1 MEPND
6 RLNAPDSAEIEGTG
20 PERTCILTRACR
32 PKEQLIRLALGP
44 DGSIAPD
51 VRARAGGRG
60 AWIGVGRAAFEEAYS
75 KGKLKPT
82 LARALRTT
90 DFVIAPD
97 LPELIEAA
105 LRQAALDRLGLEAR
119 GGSLV
124 TGGER
129 IEQAARSGKVHLLIH
144 AADAGD
150 DGNRKLDQAWRVG
163 GGPQAGLVFP
173 LGRTILS
180 MALGRENVVHVA
192 LIDAAAARR
201 VAHAIDRWRAFI
213 DPDAGSDLDRFRLN
227 QPVNVNQGPN
237 RGLEPDSRPRR
248 KQKTSTSDDQA
259 LDGGANADGPVSADA
274 YEDEGNA

>member
-6 RLNAPDSAEIEGTG
+6 LLSAQGSADAEGTG

-44 DGSIAPD
+44 DGSVAPD

-60 AWIGVGRAAFEEAYS
+60 AWIGVGRTALEEAQA
-75 KGKLKPT
+75 KGKLKGA
-82 LARALRTT
+82 LARAFKTS
-90 DFVIAPD
+90 DFVIAPN
-97 LPELIEAA
+97 LSEMIETA
-105 LRQAALDRLGLEAR
+105 LRKAALDRLGLEAR
-119 GGSLV
+119 GGSLL

-144 AADAGD
+144 AADAGE
-150 DGNRKLDQAWRVG
+150 DGNRRLDQAWRVG

-173 LGRTILS
+173 EGRPILS

-192 LIDAAAARR
+192 LTDAAAARR
-201 VAHAIDRWRAFI
+201 VTHAIDRWQAFI
-213 DPDAGSDLDRFRLN
+213 DPDAG
-227 QPVNVNQGPN
+227 
-237 RGLEPDSRPRR
+237 
-248 KQKTSTSDDQA
+248 
-259 LDGGANADGPVSADA
+259 LDGGANADGPVSADK